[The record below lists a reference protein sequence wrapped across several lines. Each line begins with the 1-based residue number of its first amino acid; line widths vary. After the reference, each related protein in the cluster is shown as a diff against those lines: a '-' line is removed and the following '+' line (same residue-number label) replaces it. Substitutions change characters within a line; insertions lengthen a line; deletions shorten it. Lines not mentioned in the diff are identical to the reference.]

1 MSGSADSEGAASAAR
16 GEMPRMTLH
25 WSPSSP
31 FVRKV
36 MIVAHELDLIDAIA
50 CERAVVGPAR
60 LNPAV
65 MADNPLNKIPTLV
78 VEGGPILFD
87 SRVVCEFID
96 DLDGRG
102 RMFPRDPAA
111 RWAALRR
118 QALGD
123 GLTETAVLLRDEHW
137 RGDGHRSRAHLAAYS
152 AKVVACVAALEID
165 TLGSGDAEPDIGHV
179 AIACALS
186 YLDFRLPEIDW
197 RHAHPRLA
205 QWEARIA
212 VRPSLAATL
221 PVEANK
227 RPLSFYE
234 ME

>member
-1 MSGSADSEGAASAAR
+1 MIGPASGDEAASGAP
-16 GEMPRMTLH
+16 MKLH

-36 MIVAHELDLIDAIA
+36 LIVAHELGLVDRIA

-60 LNPAV
+60 LNPDV
-65 MADNPLNKIPTLV
+65 MGDNPLNKIPTLV
-78 VEGGPILFD
+78 ARGSLVLFD
-87 SRVVCEFID
+87 SRVICEYLD
-96 DLDGRG
+96 DLDGRAL
-102 RMFPRDPAA
+102 MFPRDPAR
-111 RWAALRR
+111 RWPALRR

-137 RGDGHRSRAHLAAYS
+137 RGDGHRSAAHLRAYGE
-152 AKVVACVAALEID
+152 KVRACLAALE
-165 TLGSGDAEPDIGHV
+165 AEDLAAERPDIGHV

-186 YLDFRLPEIDW
+186 YLDFRMAELGW
-197 RHAHPRLA
+197 RKTHPRLA
-205 QWEARIA
+205 AWESAIA
-212 VRPSLAATL
+212 ERPSLALTL
-221 PVEANK
+221 PAEANK